1 MRNNIKNMLR
11 LKEIRAHIKKQ
22 LDIKKQAEDLGVP
35 LWQSPSVLIIFLG
48 FVVMVLMFIVYQS
61 SQIKEDPFFLII
73 AETVVVILTLFVGGV
88 IIQSIEQMAKM
99 NKMKSEFIAI
109 ASHQM
114 KSPLA
119 QIKWLLESIEFP
131 TLEEKN
137 RYEKK
142 IGMIRQ
148 SNESMIDLTNDLL
161 DVARIDKGEKIVRL
175 DNVDIA
181 KVAKEV
187 LDEYRQF
194 AKNKNIQ
201 LKLHNE
207 EGLENYLICTDE
219 RRTRVVFDNLVRN
232 ALAYTPE
239 GGHIEMILEK
249 DERKNMKVCIKD
261 NGIGIPESEQYRIFE
276 RFFRASNGK
285 KNVVNGTGLGLYLTK
300 NIVEQSGGKIWFR
313 SIEGSGSM
321 FCVSFPFIDKCEK
334 YGK

>member
-1 MRNNIKNMLR
+1 MIQTKKIYTY
-11 LKEIRAHIKKQ
+11 LKRQ
-22 LDIKKQAEDLGVP
+22 LDVRKQAEDLGVP
-35 LWQSPSVLIIFLG
+35 LWQSPSILIIFLG

-73 AETVVVILTLFVGGV
+73 AEVIVVILTLFVGGL
-88 IIQSIEQMAKM
+88 IIQSIEQMAKI

-119 QIKWLLESIEFP
+119 QIKWILESIEFS
-131 TLEEKN
+131 TIEEKN

-161 DVARIDKGEKIVRL
+161 DVARIDRGEKIVRL
-175 DNVDIA
+175 GNVDIMS
-181 KVAKEV
+181 VAKDV
-187 LDEYRQF
+187 LGEYKQF
-194 AKNKNIQ
+194 AKNKNIE
-201 LKLHNE
+201 LKLQNE
-207 EGLENYLICTDE
+207 SGLEKLVICTDE
-219 RRTRVVFDNLVRN
+219 RRTRVVFDNLIRN
-232 ALAYTPE
+232 AIAYTPE
-239 GGHIEMILEK
+239 GGRVEMIVES
-249 DERKNMKVCIKD
+249 DEQKNIKVCIKD
-261 NGIGIPESEQYRIFE
+261 NGIGVPEAEQYRIFE

-285 KNVVNGTGLGLYLTK
+285 KNIVNGTGLGLYLTK

-321 FCVSFPFIDKCEK
+321 FCVSFPFIDKCQK

>member
-1 MRNNIKNMLR
+1 MLK
-11 LKEIRAHIKKQ
+11 LKELHSYLKRQ

-73 AETVVVILTLFVGGV
+73 AEVIVVILTLFVGGI

-99 NKMKSEFIAI
+99 NKMKSEFIDI

-119 QIKWLLESIEFP
+119 QMKWILESIEFS
-131 TLEEKN
+131 TLEEKS

-142 IGMIRQ
+142 VGMMRQ
-148 SNESMIDLTNDLL
+148 ANESMIDLTNDLL
-161 DVARIDKGEKIVRL
+161 DVARIDKGENIIRL
-175 DNVDIA
+175 GNVDIA
-181 KVAKEV
+181 HIAQEV
-187 LDEYRQF
+187 LEEYKEL
-194 AKNKNIQ
+194 AKKKNIQ
-201 LKLHNE
+201 LKLQNKS
-207 EGLENYLICTDE
+207 GLENLLICTDE
-219 RRTRVVFDNLVRN
+219 RRTRVVFDNLIRN

-239 GGHIEMILEK
+239 GGHIEMILEN
-249 DERKNMKVCIKD
+249 DEQKNIKACIKD

-285 KNVVNGTGLGLYLTK
+285 KNIVNGTGLGLYLTK

-321 FCVSFPFIDKCEK
+321 FCVSFPFIDKCQK
-334 YGK
+334 YGE